1 MRHTIVEGPNKGKRI
16 NIPDEFIQRSQ
27 KAYDLDLNGAIKM
40 YLDDEGYMENE
51 VVAELT
57 VKAKDAGTNAKNTAD
72 KPKRKPPVRKPDE
85 VKRAIVSEI
94 ATFVENKLRDEGVGN
109 TVEITNVER
118 MIAFEYL
125 GDKYELTLTKKRKP
139 KE

>member
-27 KAYDLDLNGAIKM
+27 KAYDLDLNGAIQM
-40 YLDDEGYMENE
+40 YLDDEGYMEN
-51 VVAELT
+51 VVVHELT
-57 VKAKDAGTNAKNTAD
+57 VKAKEAGTTAKNTAD

-85 VKRAIVSEI
+85 LKRTMIASLAEYLGTVDKMGAIEV
-94 ATFVENKLRDEGVGN
+94 
-109 TVEITNVER
+109 TNIER
-118 MIAFEYL
+118 MIAFEFA